1 MKSKNEKRR
10 HSNQGNTHKIEK
22 RLLITTREYKVRETK
37 FHVFSVQNSENELFL
52 ILFGKICDHSI
63 QTAPPNVSQGS
74 NFESEKEKEIQKC
87 PKS

>member
-1 MKSKNEKRR
+1 MENGTFQSAPFGNVLFPNGSKDQ
-10 HSNQGNTHKIEK
+10 SC
-22 RLLITTREYKVRETK
+22 LWAREYKVRETK

-74 NFESEKEKEIQKC
+74 NFES
-87 PKS
+87 